1 MTQRTPIWIVLA
13 HLLRPQGR
21 KGEVLAELFTD
32 FPERFEGPKRVFL
45 AAPGFDGEAN
55 DARSAEVEAFWLP
68 VGKNEGRI
76 VLQFA
81 GIDTISDAE
90 LIAGMDVLVPREE
103 RRPDCAGALR
113 RQLRCVDAWRATH
126 HRDSARRRGHAR
138 GAASRPAGGLQPG
151 NALGVD
157 EMRWI
162 GRGPLRSALLRVGVS
177 RPFAKSAKG
186 RSTEDFGLQGRCI
199 SGDKS
204 TPGLGRLR
212 TKRRRSCR
220 SALSVRPTPPRQTR
234 IPARQPRRAPASP
247 SSPGRRNPRG
257 SAASRRR

>member
-81 GIDTISDAE
+81 GVDTISDAE
-90 LIAGMDVLVPREE
+90 SIAGMDVLVPREE
-103 RRPDCAGALR
+103 RRPLDDESASYISELIGCTVYDGA
-113 RQLRCVDAWRATH
+113 T
-126 HRDSARRRGHAR
+126 
-138 GAASRPAGGLQPG
+138 P
-151 NALGVD
+151 
-157 EMRWI
+157 
-162 GRGPLRSALLRVGVS
+162 VGVVDDVQFAMS
-177 RPFAKSAKG
+177 ADGGRRLDDAAPLLVVASAEGDEILIPFAKAFLVRVDTEAK
-186 RSTEDFGLQGRCI
+186 RIEMMLPDGLVDI
-199 SGDKS
+199 N
-204 TPGLGRLR
+204 
-212 TKRRRSCR
+212 R
-220 SALSVRPTPPRQTR
+220 SAGGIEVSEDQKR
-234 IPARQPRRAPASP
+234 
-247 SSPGRRNPRG
+247 
-257 SAASRRR
+257 